1 MGGKNV
7 KAKYWYDRSFSN
19 DAFDLICV
27 SVCSAIVYS

>member
-27 SVCSAIVYS
+27 SIVAIVYS